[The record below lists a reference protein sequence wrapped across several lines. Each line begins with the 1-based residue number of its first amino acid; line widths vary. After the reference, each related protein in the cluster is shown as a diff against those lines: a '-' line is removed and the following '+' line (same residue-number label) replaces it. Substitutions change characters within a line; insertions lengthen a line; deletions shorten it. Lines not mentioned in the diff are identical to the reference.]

1 MLKIALTKP
10 PPTTTTCFGE
20 LFPPLSRAF
29 PEMLKFRS
37 AIAAED
43 DAEEDVVMPATD
55 PEAQRRRIKKM
66 EKESTV
72 RN

>member
-1 MLKIALTKP
+1 
-10 PPTTTTCFGE
+10 
-20 LFPPLSRAF
+20 
-29 PEMLKFRS
+29 MLKFRS